1 MANKDDSTADKCIIW
16 KNCAIDDT
24 SMKFGTQLG
33 SAFTNIYGYR
43 DIADSSCDKNGSH
56 FPKWPPK
63 MYLTV
68 LSSCVSDFLGIL
80 DHGRYNRNG

>member
-1 MANKDDSTADKCIIW
+1 
-16 KNCAIDDT
+16 
-24 SMKFGTQLG
+24 MKFGTQLG
-33 SAFTNIYGYR
+33 DAFTNIFGYR

-56 FPKWPPK
+56 FPPK

-68 LSSCVSDFLGIL
+68 LSSYVSDFLGIL